1 MVSKPRH
8 DDLPDTI
15 PAQTAT
21 RLPISAFLQA
31 VWNGDIKTVQAWL
44 EDHVDMF
51 NQVDDRTGMNALH
64 IAVGRDHLDLV
75 KLLVEAGAKFVPDGE
90 GRMPT
95 VIAAEME
102 VSDELADYIVE
113 AESRALQ
120 GQGQQDV

>member
-15 PAQTAT
+15 PAQIAT

-31 VWNGDIKTVQAWL
+31 VWNGDIKTVQTWL
-44 EDHVDMF
+44 EDHVDIF

-75 KLLVEAGAKFVPDGE
+75 KLLVEAGAEFVPDGE
-90 GRMPT
+90 GRMPS
-95 VIAAEME
+95 VVAVDLE
-102 VSDELADYIVE
+102 VSEELADYICE
-113 AESRALQ
+113 AEIRALQ
-120 GQGQQDV
+120 AKGQEDV